1 MGYRFHINQHLKERA
16 KMPRRESIGPWL
28 WQVWVKGTK
37 KPLRMIAF
45 DIQHIKDQL
54 EGKTFVKAKQVPEE
68 KDEFSDSLPL
78 GPKGSVVNQPADYD
92 RGFKILRAWIDEN
105 GGPPEEIRK
114 KLRELWIDYDRA
126 PQKTTRYSVKKRG
139 RHKI

>member
-1 MGYRFHINQHLKERA
+1 MPKKKESVWTMGNKG
-16 KMPRRESIGPWL
+16 PTGPWL

-45 DIQHIKDQL
+45 DLQHIKDQL

-68 KDEFSDSLPL
+68 KEDTRLEHL
-78 GPKGSVVNQPADYD
+78 GPKGCVVNQPANYD
-92 RGFKILRAWIDEN
+92 AGFKILRAWIDSV

-114 KLRELWIDYDRA
+114 ELRELWIDYDRVER
-126 PQKTTRYSVKKRG
+126 KTTTYSARKKR
-139 RHKI
+139 RHNI

>member
-1 MGYRFHINQHLKERA
+1 MPKKE
-16 KMPRRESIGPWL
+16 KIWTIGNKGPTGPWL

-54 EGKTFVKAKQVPEE
+54 EGKTFVKAKQVPED
-68 KDEFSDSLPL
+68 KDEFSNSLPL

-92 RGFKILRAWIDEN
+92 RGFKILRAWVDEN

-114 KLRELWIDYDRA
+114 KLRELWIDYDKAKR
-126 PQKTTRYSVKKRG
+126 KTTRSSAKKKG
-139 RHKI
+139 RY

>member
-1 MGYRFHINQHLKERA
+1 
-16 KMPRRESIGPWL
+16 MPRRESIGPWL

-126 PQKTTRYSVKKRG
+126 PQKTTRSSVKKRK

>member
-1 MGYRFHINQHLKERA
+1 MPKKKESVWTMGNKG
-16 KMPRRESIGPWL
+16 PTGPWL

-45 DIQHIKDQL
+45 DLQHIKDQL

-68 KDEFSDSLPL
+68 KEDRRPMHL
-78 GPKGSVVNQPADYD
+78 GPKGCVVNQPANYD
-92 RGFKILRAWIDEN
+92 AGFRILRAWIDSV

-114 KLRELWIDYDRA
+114 QLRELWIDYDRVER
-126 PQKTTRYSVKKRG
+126 KTATYSARKKR

>member
-1 MGYRFHINQHLKERA
+1 MWTMGNKG
-16 KMPRRESIGPWL
+16 PNGPWL

-54 EGKTFVKAKQVPEE
+54 EGKTFIKAKQVPEE
-68 KDEFSDSLPL
+68 KDDVSDSMPL
-78 GPKGSVVNQPADYD
+78 GPKGYKGSSRTADYD
-92 RGFKILRAWIDEN
+92 AGFKILRAWIDEN

-126 PQKTTRYSVKKRG
+126 PQKTTRYSGKKKS

>member
-1 MGYRFHINQHLKERA
+1 MPKKKESVWTMGNKG
-16 KMPRRESIGPWL
+16 PTGPWL

-45 DIQHIKDQL
+45 DLQHIKDQL

-68 KDEFSDSLPL
+68 KEDRRPMHL
-78 GPKGSVVNQPADYD
+78 GPKGCVVNQPADYD
-92 RGFKILRAWIDEN
+92 KGFRVLRAWVDSV

-114 KLRELWIDYDRA
+114 QLRELWIDYDRVERR
-126 PQKTTRYSVKKRG
+126 TTTYSARKKR

>member
-1 MGYRFHINQHLKERA
+1 MPKKKESVWTMGNKG
-16 KMPRRESIGPWL
+16 PTGPWL

-45 DIQHIKDQL
+45 DLQHIKDQL

-68 KDEFSDSLPL
+68 KEDRRPMHL
-78 GPKGSVVNQPADYD
+78 GPKGCVVNQPANYD
-92 RGFKILRAWIDEN
+92 AGFRILRAWIDSV

-114 KLRELWIDYDRA
+114 QLRELWIDYDRVE
-126 PQKTTRYSVKKRG
+126 QKTTTYSAKKKR
-139 RHKI
+139 RHNI

>member
-1 MGYRFHINQHLKERA
+1 MPKKKESVWTMGNKG
-16 KMPRRESIGPWL
+16 PTGPWL

-45 DIQHIKDQL
+45 DLQHIKDQL

-68 KDEFSDSLPL
+68 KEDRRPMHL
-78 GPKGSVVNQPADYD
+78 GPKGCVVNQPADYD
-92 RGFKILRAWIDEN
+92 KGFRVLRAWVDSV

-114 KLRELWIDYDRA
+114 ELRELWIDYDRVERR
-126 PQKTTRYSVKKRG
+126 TTTYSARKKR

>member
-1 MGYRFHINQHLKERA
+1 MPKKKESVWTMGNKG
-16 KMPRRESIGPWL
+16 PTGPWL

-45 DIQHIKDQL
+45 DLQHIKDQL

-68 KDEFSDSLPL
+68 KEDRRPMHL
-78 GPKGSVVNQPADYD
+78 GPKGCVVNQPANYD
-92 RGFKILRAWIDEN
+92 AGFRILRAWIDSV

-114 KLRELWIDYDRA
+114 QLRELWIDYDRVERR
-126 PQKTTRYSVKKRG
+126 TTTYSARKKR

>member
-1 MGYRFHINQHLKERA
+1 
-16 KMPRRESIGPWL
+16 MPKKDSIGPW
-28 WQVWVKGTK
+28 VWYAQVKGSK
-37 KPLRMIAF
+37 KPIRVVAF
-45 DIQHIKDQL
+45 DLQHIKDQL
-54 EGKTFVKAKQVPEE
+54 KGKQVIGAERLPEE
-68 KDEFSDSLPL
+68 KEEFSDSIPL